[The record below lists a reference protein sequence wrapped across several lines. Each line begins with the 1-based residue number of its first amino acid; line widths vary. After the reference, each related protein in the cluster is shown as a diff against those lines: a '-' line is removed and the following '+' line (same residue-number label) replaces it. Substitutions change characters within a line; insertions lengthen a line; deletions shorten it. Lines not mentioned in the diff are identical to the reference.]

1 MKINSAIIFCR
12 FSLSTNVVH
21 IWYFIVLEL
30 CDGDF
35 PNLSVLESQKN
46 DYVIFQVID
55 EPGLDVDD
63 GDENIE
69 ILDDDDDDDMNFF

>member
-1 MKINSAIIFCR
+1 ML
-12 FSLSTNVVH
+12 FSRR
-21 IWYFIVLEL
+21 IAVLEL

-46 DYVIFQVID
+46 DYMIFQVMD

-63 GDENIE
+63 WDEYIE
-69 ILDDDDDDDMNFF
+69 IFDDDDDDED

>member
-12 FSLSTNVVH
+12 FSLSTNVVL
-21 IWYFIVLEL
+21 IWYSIVLEL

-46 DYVIFQVID
+46 DYMIFQVMD

-63 GDENIE
+63 WDEYIE
-69 ILDDDDDDDMNFF
+69 IFDDDDDDED